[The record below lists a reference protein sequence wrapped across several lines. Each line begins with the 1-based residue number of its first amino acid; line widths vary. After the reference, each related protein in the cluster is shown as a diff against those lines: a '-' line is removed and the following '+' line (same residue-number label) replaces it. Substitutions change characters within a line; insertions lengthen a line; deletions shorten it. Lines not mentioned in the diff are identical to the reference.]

1 MDLMQMVACP
11 SHRDTRQMARQ
22 KGQKSPNSAT
32 LRKPGYKEKGNLKT
46 SRSNPALSDLVSHP
60 FYRWMEGAD
69 GDDEFFSP
77 ILPIVEPAE
86 GGDELCSVAP
96 PEVSAL
102 PDGGTVADL
111 DASGDVVFA
120 VGGWVGG
127 DEFSVAI
134 AGANPMASAVT
145 VIARRRVISCSFR
158 CWQLWTTFRAWI
170 AFVRL

>member
-1 MDLMQMVACP
+1 ML
-11 SHRDTRQMARQ
+11 
-22 KGQKSPNSAT
+22 
-32 LRKPGYKEKGNLKT
+32 
-46 SRSNPALSDLVSHP
+46 
-60 FYRWMEGAD
+60 EGVD
-69 GDDEFFSP
+69 GDDELFSP
-77 ILPIVEPAE
+77 TLPIVEPAE

-145 VIARRRVISCSFR
+145 VIARRRVMTSSC
-158 CWQLWTTFRAWI
+158 CKDDGTH
-170 AFVRL
+170 V